1 MRVGRRRAKSAHHD
15 GRIACSFPG
24 GAGWPIVSARPM
36 TCKAEKVQGIV
47 VAGFA
52 SHDARTVRRARA
64 GSAIP
69 CGFHSQFALHV
80 GALGRGAFGRREGD
94 QGRRGYSEPSTGG
107 IRLVNGASPR
117 RRAPGSLPGRDS
129 YGRVC
134 GNRDGANWSHYR
146 SRTCRSCTGGSRSA
160 AASLRSLASSRRAPP
175 SRRHIRTSTPEP
187 GRGPG

>member
-1 MRVGRRRAKSAHHD
+1 MTGASPAPFR
-15 GRIACSFPG
+15 G

-94 QGRRGYSEPSTGG
+94 QGRGGYSEPSTGG
-107 IRLVNGASPR
+107 ILLANSHAAEIAS
-117 RRAPGSLPGRDS
+117 RAPARIS
-129 YGRVC
+129 
-134 GNRDGANWSHYR
+134 
-146 SRTCRSCTGGSRSA
+146 SRSMRVRA
-160 AASLRSLASSRRAPP
+160 RSFA
-175 SRRHIRTSTPEP
+175 TP
-187 GRGPG
+187 